1 MRMRTGNRKR
11 KTLLA
16 TLQEVRKTKEGVE
29 EEGGCEEHENLWRK
43 QEGLILYDDFE
54 SRINRLEYTCRRVK
68 TD

>member
-29 EEGGCEEHENLWRK
+29 EEGGCEEHENGELLGDPK
-43 QEGLILYDDFE
+43 IVKET
-54 SRINRLEYTCRRVK
+54 LEFVEK
-68 TD
+68 TGRFNFV